1 MTEKTAKVTKQPE
14 KPKQVQQQKANKP
27 ADKDHEKPKQPSALA
42 KWWRETLGEL
52 RKVSWPTI
60 PETRRL
66 TVIVL
71 IVMFGMSALL
81 GLLDYAFSRLIS
93 LLVK

>member
-1 MTEKTAKVTKQPE
+1 MTEKTAKATKQPE
-14 KPKQVQQQKANKP
+14 KPKQVQKANRP
-27 ADKDHEKPKQPSALA
+27 ADKDREKPKQPNAISR
-42 KWWRETLGEL
+42 WYRETIGEL

-71 IVMFGMSALL
+71 IVMFAMSILL
-81 GLLDYAFSRLIS
+81 GSLDYLFSRIIS
-93 LLVK
+93 LLIAA

>member
-1 MTEKTAKVTKQPE
+1 MTEKTAKVTKQAE
-14 KPKQVQQQKANKP
+14 KPKQVQKANKP
-27 ADKDHEKPKQPSALA
+27 ADKDREKPKQPSALA
-42 KWWRETLGEL
+42 KWWRETIGEL

-71 IVMFGMSALL
+71 IVMLAMSLLL
-81 GLLDYAFSRLIS
+81 GSLDYLFSRLIS
-93 LLVK
+93 LLLA